1 MQTEFDYNND
11 LYDEGT
17 SINQHL
23 LTEESMC
30 PRTPFAGSS
39 RATKPTSLLSLSKQ
53 FPTLVSPKAN
63 LNTARS
69 DRSSKSKGLTLVS
82 ADKKI

>member
-1 MQTEFDYNND
+1 
-11 LYDEGT
+11 
-17 SINQHL
+17 
-23 LTEESMC
+23 MC

-39 RATKPTSLLSLSKQ
+39 RAKPTSLLSLSKQ
-53 FPTLVSPKAN
+53 FPSLVSPKAS

>member
-1 MQTEFDYNND
+1 
-11 LYDEGT
+11 
-17 SINQHL
+17 
-23 LTEESMC
+23 MC

-39 RATKPTSLLSLSKQ
+39 RAKPTSLLSLSKQ
-53 FPTLVSPKAN
+53 FPSLISPKAN